1 MSKYTQEQET
11 EIVKDALFLT
21 KTIELEENKLQ
32 SVIAEKFYSQPVA
45 PVHQKLTAP
54 HIEPKIPAPPKTTYS
69 LQDMANDLLHKNK
82 KMLIIAGVILGVLL
96 IFSGS
101 MGIAFF
107 AFGAIFAIPAIIG
120 WFAFTYY
127 KKTKELNQQL
137 TTTPEYFKAV
147 EEAKKFAAEEQDR
160 INKETSE
167 RQAKI
172 DAQYATDLEKYNNVL
187 IPNYKKDLAKFEE
200 IRQKKIDMFREDI
213 ELNRETL
220 EALYQE
226 TKIISLTY
234 RSINTL
240 LWLYNDMSTSDH
252 DIRYATEMY
261 DRQRQLNATLAVG
274 SAVQTSINNLEA
286 SVNGGLFAIFE
297 AIEQGNDELAKTR
310 RNENFANT
318 ISIIQRH
325 NLNKMVKDYTK

>member
-21 KTIELEENKLQ
+21 KTIELEEEKLEDVEYE
-32 SVIAEKFYSQPVA
+32 SFRPQPVA

-54 HIEPKIPAPPKTTYS
+54 HIEPKIPAPPKTNYNYK
-69 LQDMANDLLHKNK
+69 DYYNENK
-82 KMLIIAGVILGVLL
+82 KATIAGMFLG
-96 IFSGS
+96 GT
-101 MGIAFF
+101 
-107 AFGAIFAIPAIIG
+107 IG
-120 WFAFTYY
+120 MVKMAKDYSN
-127 KKTKELNQQL
+127 KKKEMNEDLAHS
-137 TTTPEYFKAV
+137 PEYLQAVEDAKRKAV
-147 EEAKKFAAEEQDR
+147 EEQNR
-160 INKETSE
+160 VNKETAE
-167 RQAKI
+167 QQAKI
-172 DAQYATDLEKYNNVL
+172 DAQYATDLENYNNVL
-187 IPNYKKDLAKFEE
+187 MPNYKRDLAKFEE

-252 DIRYATEMY
+252 DIRYATELY
-261 DRQRQLNATLAVG
+261 DRQRQLNATVAIG
-274 SAVQTSINNLEA
+274 SAVKSSIDNLEKT
-286 SVNGGLFAIFE
+286 VNGGLFAIFD
-297 AIEQGNDELAKTR
+297 AIENGNDELAKTR

-325 NLNKMVKDYTK
+325 NLNNMVKKYAK